1 MIMKKH
7 THKEREIARR
17 NAFSPY
23 LTGLFVLLAL
33 ACLAWLVI
41 PAVQADSQ
49 AERTSEAD
57 PSPYQLT
64 PDGHSI
70 FSQVA
75 AKVRPAVVFIKTER
89 IRSVDSDRSDRL
101 SPFEFFR
108 DLMPDD
114 DQHRRIPGGG
124 SGFFIDREGRILTNY
139 HVIMEADKISVILG
153 DELDQDEYPAEVI
166 GYDRH
171 TDLAIIQVDEDL
183 SHSQVE
189 FGDSDEM
196 LIGDWVMAV
205 GTPFGELAGT
215 VTVGVVSAKGRT
227 NLRIVNGLADYQDYI
242 QTDASINFGNSGGP
256 LVNLR
261 GEAIGINTAINPSG
275 QGIGF
280 AIPINMAKRVIDQII
295 EEGRV
300 QYGFIGITLDD
311 LNKTLAKGLG
321 MDLEHGVLV
330 TSVRPDTPA
339 ERAGLQQSDVIV
351 EFDGKPVRDDQRFR
365 LMVGNT
371 PVGSKVPMVIVRKNK
386 RIEVEIQIAERPDDQ
401 VLAAVEPETGSWL
414 GLRVDDMDSPRAR
427 EQLSRSERQEEG
439 VVVVGVDSRSP
450 AAEAGI
456 RPGDIIMEVYSFSV
470 SDLKG
475 YVEIAEK
482 LKDRKDPIAFLVK
495 RGRNSTYIPVIP
507 DKK

>member
-1 MIMKKH
+1 MKRQIS
-7 THKEREIARR
+7 ENQARVRR
-17 NAFSPY
+17 NLLSPY
-23 LTGLFVLLAL
+23 WIGLYILLAL
-33 ACLAWLVI
+33 VYLLMPTVKAN
-41 PAVQADSQ
+41 PQSG
-49 AERTSEAD
+49 RTSD
-57 PSPYQLT
+57 PSPSPYQLT

-89 IRSVDSDRSDRL
+89 VYSSNDSDLTERL

-108 DLMPDD
+108 DLMPDYPRD
-114 DQHRRIPGGG
+114 RRIPGGG

-139 HVIMEADKISVILG
+139 HVIRDAEKISVVLG
-153 DELDQDEYPAEVI
+153 DELDQEEHSAEVI

-171 TDLAIIQVDEDL
+171 SDIALIQVEKSL
-183 SHSQVE
+183 THSIVE
-189 FGDSDEM
+189 LGDSDRM

-205 GTPFGELAGT
+205 GTPFGELPGT

-227 NLRIVNGLADYQDYI
+227 DLRIVNGSADYQDYI

-280 AIPINMAKRVIDQII
+280 AIPINMVKRVVGQII

-300 QYGFIGITLDD
+300 QYGFIGIILDE
-311 LNKTLAKGLG
+311 LNKTLAEGLG
-321 MDLEHGVLV
+321 LDVDRGIYVRE
-330 TSVRPDTPA
+330 VRPDTPA
-339 ERAGLQQSDVIV
+339 ERAGLKHGDVIV
-351 EFDGKPVRDDQRFR
+351 EFAGEPVRDDQRFR
-365 LMVGNT
+365 LMVGST
-371 PVGSKVPMVIVRKNK
+371 PVGTRVPIVIVRNNQK
-386 RIEVEIQIAERPDDQ
+386 IELEITIMERPEDQ
-401 VLAAVEPETGSWL
+401 VLAAVEPKTGSWL
-414 GLRVDDMDSPRAR
+414 GLRVDDLDSAWAR
-427 EQLSRSERQEEG
+427 EQLSRSELQEKG
-439 VVVVGVDSRSP
+439 VVVAEVESGSP
-450 AAEAGI
+450 ADEAGI
-456 RPGDIIMEVYSFSV
+456 RLGDIIMEIYSFTV
-470 SDLKG
+470 SDLESYLK
-475 YVEIAEK
+475 IADK